1 MSKTPESMIYEVMGR
16 KKGRSHATPF
26 EDYNSIYN
34 DYYNIYSDYLLNL
47 LISEFRYANIPV
59 TFNERALEWML
70 RMIGWA
76 NVLVVDKNNIVVE
89 GVGDGGLGINTEL
102 GSLFSN
108 TPINEMGPLAKSLV
122 GKTKPT
128 ILTGFNTK
136 NAKLPVMITMSNK
149 LNYYS
154 TTNINDMTIVDRTAK
169 ILAEIKASEIT
180 NIRQQKTPFIGFTRD
195 GSLTAKSIW
204 QQLQSGKPF
213 ISVDKDVAGKDVD
226 INKLITVVP
235 AQTPNLAPTLKDSWN
250 DTMNEFL
257 TFMGLDSMA
266 VDKKERLVTA
276 EAESNNQQ
284 VSISA
289 SIYLDAR
296 NKQLDLI
303 NKMLG
308 TNIYVK
314 MNFGV
319 LEDTLDVINKT
330 APKVTESE
338 GDDNNVVQKN
348 DNQNEQDK

>member
-1 MSKTPESMIYEVMGR
+1 MSRTPESMIYQVMGR
-16 KKGRSHATPF
+16 NPGRHHAMQF
-26 EDYNSIYN
+26 ESYDEIYN

-47 LISEFRYANIPV
+47 LISEFKYENTPI

-76 NVLVVDKNNIVVE
+76 NVLAVDNENIVVE

-102 GSLFSN
+102 GSLFTN
-108 TPINEMGPLAKSLV
+108 TSVNDMGKFAKDML
-122 GKTKPT
+122 GNKKPT
-128 ILTGFNTK
+128 ILTGFNTDT
-136 NAKLPVMITMSNK
+136 AKLPVMITMSNK

-154 TTNINDMTIVDRTAK
+154 TTNISDMTIVDRTART
-169 ILAEIKASEIT
+169 LAEIKASEIT

-195 GSLTAKSIW
+195 GSLTAKSVW

-213 ISVDKDVAGKDVD
+213 ISVDKDMLGKDGN
-226 INKLITVVP
+226 INNLISVVP
-235 AQTPNLAPTLKDSWN
+235 TQTPNLAPTLKDSWN

-276 EAESNNQQ
+276 EAESNDQQ

-296 NKQLDLI
+296 NKQLSLL
-303 NKMLG
+303 NKKLG
-308 TNIYVK
+308 TSIYVK
-314 MNFGV
+314 MNFDT
-319 LEDTLDVINKT
+319 LEDTLELINQT
-330 APKVTESE
+330 APKESSDE
-338 GDDNNVVQKN
+338 NDMGQL
-348 DNQNEQDK
+348 DNQNKQD

>member
-1 MSKTPESMIYEVMGR
+1 MSRTPESMIYQVMGR
-16 KKGRSHATPF
+16 NPGRHHAMQF
-26 EDYNSIYN
+26 ESYDEIYN

-47 LISEFRYANIPV
+47 LISEFKYENTPI

-76 NVLVVDKNNIVVE
+76 NVLAVDNENIVVE

-102 GSLFSN
+102 GSLFTN
-108 TPINEMGPLAKSLV
+108 TSVNDMGKFAKDML
-122 GKTKPT
+122 GNKKPT
-128 ILTGFNTK
+128 ILTGFNTDT
-136 NAKLPVMITMSNK
+136 AKLPVMITMSNK

-154 TTNINDMTIVDRTAK
+154 TTNISDMTIVDRTART
-169 ILAEIKASEIT
+169 LAEIKASEIT

-195 GSLTAKSIW
+195 GSLTAKSVW

-213 ISVDKDVAGKDVD
+213 ISVDKDVLGKDGN
-226 INKLITVVP
+226 INNLISVVP
-235 AQTPNLAPTLKDSWN
+235 TQTPNLAPTLKDSWN

-276 EAESNNQQ
+276 EAESNDQQ

-296 NKQLDLI
+296 NKQLSLL
-303 NKMLG
+303 NKKLG

-314 MNFGV
+314 MNFDT
-319 LEDTLDVINKT
+319 LEDTLELINQT
-330 APKVTESE
+330 APKESSDE
-338 GDDNNVVQKN
+338 NDMGQL
-348 DNQNEQDK
+348 DNQNKQN

>member
-1 MSKTPESMIYEVMGR
+1 MSRTPESMIYQVMGR
-16 KKGRSHATPF
+16 NPGRHHAMQF
-26 EDYNSIYN
+26 ESYDEIYN

-47 LISEFRYANIPV
+47 LISEFKYENTPI

-76 NVLVVDKNNIVVE
+76 NVLAVDNENIVVE

-102 GSLFSN
+102 GSLFTN
-108 TPINEMGPLAKSLV
+108 TSVSDMGKFAKDML
-122 GKTKPT
+122 GNKKPT
-128 ILTGFNTK
+128 ILTGFNTDT
-136 NAKLPVMITMSNK
+136 AKLPVMITMSNK

-154 TTNINDMTIVDRTAK
+154 TTNISDMTIVDRTART
-169 ILAEIKASEIT
+169 LAEIKASEIT

-195 GSLTAKSIW
+195 GSLTAKSVW

-213 ISVDKDVAGKDVD
+213 ISVDKDMLGKDGN
-226 INKLITVVP
+226 INNLISVVP
-235 AQTPNLAPTLKDSWN
+235 TQTPNLAPTLKDSWN

-276 EAESNNQQ
+276 EAESNDQQ

-296 NKQLDLI
+296 NKQLSLL
-303 NKMLG
+303 NKKLG

-314 MNFGV
+314 MNFDT
-319 LEDTLDVINKT
+319 LEDTLELINQT
-330 APKVTESE
+330 APKESSDE
-338 GDDNNVVQKN
+338 NDMGQL
-348 DNQNEQDK
+348 DNQNKQD

>member
-1 MSKTPESMIYEVMGR
+1 MSRTPESMIYQVMGR
-16 KKGRSHATPF
+16 NPGRHHAMQF
-26 EDYNSIYN
+26 ESYDEIYN

-47 LISEFRYANIPV
+47 LISEFKYENTPI

-76 NVLVVDKNNIVVE
+76 NVLAVDNENIVVE

-102 GSLFSN
+102 GSLFTN
-108 TPINEMGPLAKSLV
+108 TSVNDMGKFAKDML
-122 GKTKPT
+122 GNKKPT
-128 ILTGFNTK
+128 ILTGFNTDT
-136 NAKLPVMITMSNK
+136 AKLPVMITMSNK

-154 TTNINDMTIVDRTAK
+154 TTNISDMTIVDRTART
-169 ILAEIKASEIT
+169 LAEIKASEIT

-195 GSLTAKSIW
+195 GSLTAKSVW

-213 ISVDKDVAGKDVD
+213 ISVDKDVLGKDGN
-226 INKLITVVP
+226 INNLISVVP
-235 AQTPNLAPTLKDSWN
+235 TQTPNLAPTLKDSWN

-276 EAESNNQQ
+276 EAESNDQQ

-296 NKQLDLI
+296 NKQLSLL
-303 NKMLG
+303 NKKLG

-314 MNFGV
+314 MNFDT
-319 LEDTLDVINKT
+319 LEDTLELINQT
-330 APKVTESE
+330 APKESSDE
-338 GDDNNVVQKN
+338 NDMGQL
-348 DNQNEQDK
+348 DNQDKQN